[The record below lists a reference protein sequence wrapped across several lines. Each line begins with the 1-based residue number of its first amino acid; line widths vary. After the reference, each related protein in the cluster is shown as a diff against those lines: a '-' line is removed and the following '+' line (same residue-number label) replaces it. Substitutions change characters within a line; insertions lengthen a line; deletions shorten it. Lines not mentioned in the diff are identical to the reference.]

1 VKCDPSLECEFD
13 LDGLPDGCTVH
24 WNRLSRQ
31 GTYLGRPPRLVL
43 GSEDEVF
50 IELPNGISVECG
62 VYKPPYDKV
71 FRVDV
76 VFAKWEWHSIEHAFC
91 RDAAEAAAEI
101 VRLANKYM
109 DDSFLSLA
117 REISRRRIHE
127 SAATPPASNPDAPAE
142 QN

>member
-1 VKCDPSLECEFD
+1 MKCDPSLECEFD
-13 LDGLPDGCTVH
+13 LDGLPEGCTIH

-31 GTYLGRPPRLVL
+31 GRF
-43 GSEDEVF
+43 SEDEVF

-76 VFAKWEWHSIEHAFC
+76 VFAKWKWHSIEHSYC
-91 RDAAEAAAEI
+91 RDAPEAAAEI

-109 DDSFLSLA
+109 DDSLLSLA
-117 REISRRRIHE
+117 RQISERRLRE
-127 SAATPPASNPDAPAE
+127 SADVPPFSSADAPPE
-142 QN
+142 GR